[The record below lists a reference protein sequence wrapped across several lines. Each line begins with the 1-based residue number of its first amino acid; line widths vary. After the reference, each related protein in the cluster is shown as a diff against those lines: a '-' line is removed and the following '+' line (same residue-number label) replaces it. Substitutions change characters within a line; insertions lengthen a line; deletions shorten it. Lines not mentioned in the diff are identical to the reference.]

1 MRRILLTLVLLV
13 LVVALIVPAQAQSAS
28 IHLALGNP
36 TAATSDTTHP
46 NNFLIVR
53 PQYALA
59 YHNDDGIP
67 RWVSWHL
74 ELADLGPAPR
84 CDCFKIDTLLP
95 ANWNR
100 VSQSDYTG
108 SGFDRGHMTPSEDR
122 TATDA
127 DNEATFLMTNIIPQ
141 QPAANRGPWAR
152 LEDSSRTLTPDSST
166 PALALNELY
175 IVSGPVGNLGRLASG
190 NVRIPAASWK
200 AELVLPVGE
209 NDLERIT
216 TATRLIAI
224 RIPNNSVV
232 LQSDAW
238 EQYRTSVD
246 AIEAELSLDG
256 SNIDLFNALS
266 PKIQRVLEAR
276 IDSGPLPYT
285 LTLLAGDQQQ
295 AAVNSPFGTP
305 LSVEVR
311 DANHQPLSAVTVV
324 FAALGSSADA
334 WLTGNDTQLSVTTDA
349 NGRASVMATAIGAP
363 GSYRVEASI
372 DGVYTPVVFTL
383 TNTSPQIQVYL
394 PLVIRP

>member
-1 MRRILLTLVLLV
+1 MRRIVLILLFFV

-28 IHLALGNP
+28 IHLVLGNP
-36 TAATSDTTHP
+36 TAATGDTTNP
-46 NNFLIVR
+46 NNYLIIR

-59 YHNDDGIP
+59 YYNDDGIP

-74 ELADLGPAPR
+74 ELHDLGPAPR
-84 CDCFKIDTLLP
+84 CDCFKVDTLLP
-95 ANWNR
+95 AAWNR

-152 LEDSSRTLTPDSST
+152 LEDSSRTLTQDSSS

-209 NDLERIT
+209 NDLARIT

-256 SNIDLFNALS
+256 MNVDLFNALS

-276 IDSGPLPYT
+276 IDSGPLPRT
-285 LTLLAGDQQQ
+285 MALFAGDQQQ
-295 AAVNSPFGTP
+295 AVVNSRFGTP
-305 LSVEVR
+305 LSVEVH
-311 DANHQPLSAVTVV
+311 DANHQPLSGVTVV

-334 WLTGNDTQLSVTTDA
+334 WLTSNDTQLSVTTDT
-349 NGRASVMATAIGAP
+349 NGRASVLATAIGTP
-363 GSYRVEASI
+363 GSYSVEASI

-383 TNTSPQIQVYL
+383 TNMPQHVQVYL